1 MTTLSTLQPEEI
13 LFVDIETVSLC
24 QYFNELDEEWQQLW
38 LEKSKY
44 QRERKQTSPEESYE
58 EAGIYAEF
66 GKIICVSAGFF
77 ISENSNTRF
86 RVTSFFGTDEKSLLE
101 SFAQLLDQHQD
112 KPFRM
117 MCAHNGKEFDFPY
130 LCRRMLVHGI
140 ALPDLLDLAGKKPW
154 ENPHLDTME
163 MWKFGDYKHFTSLRL
178 LAKLFNIPTPKD
190 DIDGSMVR
198 SVFYDH
204 LDLPRIE
211 RYCKKDVVTVARV
224 LLGLK
229 ALPPLADHQIIW
241 LDGKR
246 LDHPKVQD

>member
-163 MWKFGDYKHFTSLRL
+163 MWKFGDYKHYTSLDL
-178 LAKLFNIPTPKD
+178 LACILNIPTPKD
-190 DIDGSMVR
+190 DIDGSQIAR
-198 SVFYDH
+198 IYYEEN
-204 LDLPRIE
+204 DLERIKK
-211 RYCKKDVVTVARV
+211 YCEKDVITVAQIFRRFREEP
-224 LLGLK
+224 LLEIDK
-229 ALPPLADHQIIW
+229 
-241 LDGKR
+241 
-246 LDHPKVQD
+246 